1 MQLLWLISTHDPSIH
16 LSLGIRI
23 REVLDD
29 VGSAHGDSSSDAVSG
44 RRRPWELRSV
54 IQEAFKASVEKR
66 CKTEHPEPWLS
77 RLQDVGIRDSMEGAI
92 ETRLEKSVPTATAIK
107 RMMVIIVPLW

>member
-1 MQLLWLISTHDPSIH
+1 MTHFP
-16 LSLGIRI
+16 LGIRI
-23 REVLDD
+23 REVLNE
-29 VGSAHGDSSSDAVSG
+29 VGSAYGDSSSDAVSG

-66 CKTEHPEPWLS
+66 RKEEHPEPWLS

-92 ETRLEKSVPTATAIK
+92 ETRLEKSIPCSD
-107 RMMVIIVPLW
+107 